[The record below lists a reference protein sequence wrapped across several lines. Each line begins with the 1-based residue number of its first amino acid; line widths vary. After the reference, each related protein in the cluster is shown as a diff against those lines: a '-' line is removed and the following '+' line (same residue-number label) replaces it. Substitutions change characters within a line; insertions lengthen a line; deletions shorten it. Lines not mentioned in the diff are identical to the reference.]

1 MLKEFVKNR
10 KIETI
15 LVGPSALAA
24 NGLVAGYTGYFV
36 NTPYKFM
43 NGVPIDDIVLEFY
56 HINIDNDYLKKLGDR
71 LYTPTPERAIIDTI
85 IWQDENGTEGFL
97 IEALQSYQE
106 KGHKVSDLYECAEHY
121 LVPHEVVD
129 YWWKEALED
138 TDMSMG

>member
-56 HINIDNDYLKKLGDR
+56 HINIDNDYLK
-71 LYTPTPERAIIDTI
+71 
-85 IWQDENGTEGFL
+85 
-97 IEALQSYQE
+97 
-106 KGHKVSDLYECAEHY
+106 
-121 LVPHEVVD
+121 
-129 YWWKEALED
+129 
-138 TDMSMG
+138 